1 MEKDIGDPGFQIL
14 TDEEIVGSVLA
25 ETNDEVLTDEEE
37 CDESEIK
44 GPTHSEAFDAF
55 ETAMAWCEQQNE
67 CCSTQLLFL
76 KKMKDLAAT
85 KRVTNLKQKK

>member
-25 ETNDEVLTDEEE
+25 ETNEVLTDEEE

>member
-1 MEKDIGDPGFQIL
+1 M
-14 TDEEIVGSVLA
+14 GSVLA

-76 KKMKDLAAT
+76 KKNERLGSNQKSDKLKT
-85 KRVTNLKQKK
+85 KKK